1 MAKGQDN
8 GITMLLGLKDYTLG
22 EVWGGG
28 NRVTV
33 KTEVKGREECPH
45 YSSGRL
51 YSHGES
57 KPEGSTA
64 HLEQR

>member
-33 KTEVKGREECPH
+33 KTELKELEVP
-45 YSSGRL
+45 RL
-51 YSHGES
+51 
-57 KPEGSTA
+57 PA
-64 HLEQR
+64 HLY